1 MVGGP
6 LFFGIKKQ
14 KRRPV
19 ANRLSDLNCLLIRS
33 YKSAGDTENYRNEHK
48 MLETTDIFFVISF
61 RVTNLV
67 TFLKTFPNSD
77 RFYRLVLSG
86 GVSIEFCI
94 ISITSRYLDY
104 VIENRFVKIKS
115 RARKKLPA
123 AAFYFLLF
131 SDDADDFRR
140 RAFRSF

>member
-1 MVGGP
+1 
-6 LFFGIKKQ
+6 
-14 KRRPV
+14 
-19 ANRLSDLNCLLIRS
+19 
-33 YKSAGDTENYRNEHK
+33 

-123 AAFYFLLF
+123 AAFIFCYFLMTRTI
-131 SDDADDFRR
+131 SDGALSVPCESTART
-140 RAFRSF
+140 